1 MKRATRRNITIT
13 DEAIDDY
20 LDQKVSNVS
29 AFIQDALRSYILVQE
44 TEYATVEQFYEIKK
58 EVEILNDNYLQTK
71 DVLTKISKV
80 LFKSE

>member
-44 TEYATVEQFYEIKK
+44 TEYATSKEVAEIKK

-71 DVLTKISKV
+71 DVLMKISKV
-80 LFKSE
+80 LFKTD